1 MKTAFTETGW
11 DDYLYWQETDEDKVE
26 RINVLIRSIHSDPFR
41 GIGKPEP
48 GLGDGTNYQARRLY
62 NSIGCACASSCP
74 KDNICWWSDGGLF
87 SESLRFS
94 LRRCTQGLKLAIG
107 KKYRPNSSK

>member
-48 GLGDGTNYQARRLY
+48 LRNRLSGWWSRRITYEHRLIYRVEGKKPDQTVTIIQARFHY
-62 NSIGCACASSCP
+62 
-74 KDNICWWSDGGLF
+74 
-87 SESLRFS
+87 
-94 LRRCTQGLKLAIG
+94 Q
-107 KKYRPNSSK
+107 